1 MYDSNFLLFLHFNFI
16 TPMDNTHF
24 NFSVP
29 IQIRMSDLDPFNH
42 VNNGV
47 QCSYFDM
54 GRSAYIEKI
63 VGQQIDWLTIDL
75 VLAHIA
81 IDFLVPIN
89 YGDQIVCMCKVTKL
103 GNKSFTMI
111 QQLVELKSQIVK
123 TKSESII
130 VGLDRDKLIAIP
142 IRQEYRDKLKEF
154 ENQHDKNI

>member
-1 MYDSNFLLFLHFNFI
+1 MDS
-16 TPMDNTHF
+16 THF

-54 GRSAYIEKI
+54 GRSAYIEEI
-63 VGQQIDWLTIDL
+63 IGQKIDWLTIDL

-89 YGDQIVCMCKVTKL
+89 YGDQIVCICKVTRL

-111 QQLVELKSQIVK
+111 QQLVDIESQIVK

-130 VGLDRDKLIAIP
+130 VGLDREKLIAIP

-154 ENQHDKNI
+154 ESQHDKNI

>member
-1 MYDSNFLLFLHFNFI
+1 MDS
-16 TPMDNTHF
+16 THF

-54 GRSAYIEKI
+54 GRSAYIEEI
-63 VGQQIDWLTIDL
+63 IGQKIDWLTIDL

-89 YGDQIVCMCKVTKL
+89 YGDQIVCICKVTRL

-111 QQLVELKSQIVK
+111 QQLVDIESQIVK

-130 VGLDRDKLIAIP
+130 VGLDREKLIAIP

-154 ENQHDKNI
+154 ENQHDKNF

>member
-1 MYDSNFLLFLHFNFI
+1 MDS
-16 TPMDNTHF
+16 THF

-54 GRSAYIEKI
+54 GRSAYIEEI
-63 VGQQIDWLTIDL
+63 IGQKIDWLTIDL

-89 YGDQIVCMCKVTKL
+89 YGDQIVCICKVTRL

-111 QQLVELKSQIVK
+111 QQLVDIESQIVK

-130 VGLDRDKLIAIP
+130 VGLDREKLIAIP

>member
-1 MYDSNFLLFLHFNFI
+1 MFFLLFLHFNFV

-54 GRSAYIEKI
+54 GRSAYIEEILGHK
-63 VGQQIDWLTIDL
+63 IDWLAIDL
-75 VLAHIA
+75 VLAHIS

-89 YGDQIVCMCKVTKL
+89 YGDQIVCMCKVTRL

-111 QQLVELKSQIVK
+111 QQLVEIQSHIVK

-130 VGLDRDKLIAIP
+130 VGLDREKLIAIP